1 MNTLAIERPFRI
13 SRRQKSKPVVVR
25 SHTVVKANISEHDL
39 AALVDACENAPQ
51 PNAALMNAAKI
62 YCSRK

>member
-13 SRRQKSKPVVVR
+13 SRRQKSKTVVVR
-25 SHTVVKANISEHDL
+25 SHTVGNANVSERDL
-39 AALVDACENAPQ
+39 AALVVACENAPQ
-51 PNAALMNAAKI
+51 PNAALMKAAKI